1 LPSLQENYD
10 FWEIEDNYFNIKI
23 SIVAMKRKINRSK
36 GFENMKKYLSKRDDN
51 RILYRVNGKIIDLQV
66 RILNFSL
73 LKSREI

>member
-23 SIVAMKRKINRSK
+23 SIVAMKRKITRSK